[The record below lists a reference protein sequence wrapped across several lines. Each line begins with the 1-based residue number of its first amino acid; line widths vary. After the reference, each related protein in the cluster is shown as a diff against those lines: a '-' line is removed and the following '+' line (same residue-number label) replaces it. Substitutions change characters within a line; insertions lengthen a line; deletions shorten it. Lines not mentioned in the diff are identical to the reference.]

1 MASGGDDAGPNPYEF
16 LLAALGACTAMTL
29 RMYATRKEWPLRTVQ
44 VRLTH
49 EKVYAEDS
57 AECRSKEGLLDLIKR
72 EILLIGDLSHDQRQR
87 LLQIANRCPVHQT
100 LTSGVRIE
108 SSTTLEESE
117 GSDEEIEH
125 SSRESAPGSQ

>member
-1 MASGGDDAGPNPYEF
+1 MASGGDDAGPNPYEL
-16 LLAALGACTAMTL
+16 LLAALGTCTAMTL
-29 RMYATRKEWPLRTVQ
+29 RMYATRKEWPLRTVH

-49 EKVYAEDS
+49 EKVYAEDC
-57 AECRSKEGLLDLIKR
+57 AECRSKEGLLDRIKR
-72 EILLIGDLSHDQRQR
+72 EILLFGDLSHDQRQR